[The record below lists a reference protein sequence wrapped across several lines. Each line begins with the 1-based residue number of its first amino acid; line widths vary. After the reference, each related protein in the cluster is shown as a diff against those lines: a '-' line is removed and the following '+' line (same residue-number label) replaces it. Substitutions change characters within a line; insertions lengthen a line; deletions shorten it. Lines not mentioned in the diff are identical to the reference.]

1 MVKETKNPHGNT
13 HTDTGSEAEE
23 HVWLTAEAFAR
34 MDGMPGTA
42 KGARLRLEKLAE
54 LHPEIRRKR
63 THGKGFVYHI
73 SAAGMSLKSEREA
86 VKLPSDDKLS
96 LWIQLFRTMSPA
108 SRDRM
113 LKLALAQVA
122 EDLSREGHQ
131 PLKNS

>member
-1 MVKETKNPHGNT
+1 MVNDVQKPSGRAR
-13 HTDTGSEAEE
+13 TGSEDEKD
-23 HVWLTAEAFAR
+23 WLTAEQFAEAK
-34 MDGMPGTA
+34 MEGMPGSA

-63 THGKGFVYHI
+63 TRGKGFVYHI
-73 SAAGMSLKSEREA
+73 SAAGMSLKSEKEA

-113 LKLALAQVA
+113 LKLALEQVA
-122 EDLSREGHQ
+122 KDLGQGKPSATQ
-131 PLKNS
+131 K

>member
-1 MVKETKNPHGNT
+1 MVNDVQKTSGRAR
-13 HTDTGSEAEE
+13 TGSEDEKD
-23 HVWLTAEAFAR
+23 WLTAQQFVEAN
-34 MDGMPGTA
+34 MEGMPGTA
-42 KGARLRLEKLAE
+42 KGVRLRLEKLAE

-122 EDLSREGHQ
+122 EDLEQGKPSATQ
-131 PLKNS
+131 K

>member
-1 MVKETKNPHGNT
+1 MTKNMN
-13 HTDTGSEAEE
+13 SNAESLLPAE
-23 HVWLTAEAFAR
+23 QVNDGQAWLTAEEFVG
-34 MDGMPGTA
+34 MEGMPGTA

-54 LHPEIRRKR
+54 LHPEIKRKR
-63 THGKGFVYHI
+63 TRGKGFVYHI

-86 VKLPSDDKLS
+86 VQLTVDEKLN

-122 EDLSREGHQ
+122 EDLEQVQS
-131 PLKNS
+131 SAT